1 MKCPY
6 CEKEIPG
13 KTCPDCGAVIPE
25 EARYC
30 MQCGSLQVIDYAD
43 ETISPDGEVDLDF
56 ENRIL
61 CPDGNCTGIIVDGKC
76 TECGKT
82 FTPDELAQEEKG
94 GTADV

>member
-13 KTCPDCGAVIPE
+13 RTCPDCGAVMPE

-30 MQCGSLQVIDYAD
+30 MQCGTHVDYAE
-43 ETISPDGEVDLDF
+43 ETISANGNEDDLDF

-61 CPDGNCTGIIVDGKC
+61 CPDGNCTGIIVDSKC

-82 FTPDELAQEEKG
+82 FRPEEL
-94 GTADV
+94 T